1 MVSLPASRRI
11 RCCFAPVCGLEFFR
25 SLGVLHRLHRSHQKR
40 RDATFEGMKRTS
52 VTITDDLE
60 KALEAYRR
68 DQDIPPR
75 LVDIMQAALAEYL
88 EARGYLALSSAES
101 RAKPKGVSR
110 DRAVRI
116 EGPDNLGAAVIE
128 DRR

>member
-1 MVSLPASRRI
+1 MRR
-11 RCCFAPVCGLEFFR
+11 A
-25 SLGVLHRLHRSHQKR
+25 
-40 RDATFEGMKRTS
+40 S
-52 VTITDDLE
+52 VTITDELE
-60 KALEAYRR
+60 KALESYRR

-75 LVDIMQAALAEYL
+75 LVDVVQAAWTEYL
-88 EARGYLALSSAES
+88 AGRGYLLASASE
-101 RAKPKGVSR
+101 RPRRKPKGVPR

>member
-1 MVSLPASRRI
+1 MRR
-11 RCCFAPVCGLEFFR
+11 A
-25 SLGVLHRLHRSHQKR
+25 
-40 RDATFEGMKRTS
+40 S
-52 VTITDDLE
+52 VTITDELE
-60 KALEAYRR
+60 KALESYRR

-75 LVDIMQAALAEYL
+75 LVDVVQAALREYL
-88 EARGYLALSSAES
+88 AGRGYLLSSVS
-101 RAKPKGVSR
+101 DRPRRKPKGVPR

>member
-1 MVSLPASRRI
+1 MRR
-11 RCCFAPVCGLEFFR
+11 A
-25 SLGVLHRLHRSHQKR
+25 
-40 RDATFEGMKRTS
+40 S
-52 VTITDDLE
+52 VTITDELE
-60 KALEAYRR
+60 KALESYRR

-75 LVDIMQAALAEYL
+75 LVDVVQAALKEYL
-88 EARGYLALSSAES
+88 AGRGYLLSSVS
-101 RAKPKGVSR
+101 GPPRRKPKGVPR